1 MKKWA
6 RFEGNCAVEVINFDP
21 SGLYHAS
28 IIWQEVPFDTTANS
42 TFDGQQWKMTNW
54 DFSDVDRR
62 ETLLTNIAM
71 LQNDASATDRVDLYR
86 AELAQVK
93 DRINKAFEPQE
104 SALNEALGD

>member
-62 ETLLTNIAM
+62 ETLLTNIAI
-71 LQNDASATDRVDLYR
+71 LQNDASAADRVADYER
-86 AELAQVK
+86 ELVEVQARIEQAAQ
-93 DRINKAFEPQE
+93 ET
-104 SALNEALGD
+104 ALNGA